1 MGSGHRAARR
11 ERRALRQL
19 EKELSAIP
27 GFGETLRPSPHLA
40 KDYLGAAFT
49 LAIVGVFGLQVTNG
63 LASRCGTGLKPHAH
77 PACSGVAAVA
87 RHAQWA
93 VTLVVICCAALAVT
107 SFIWYMFWGYKIT
120 GQARENRDTSGI

>member
-1 MGSGHRAARR
+1 VLRR
-11 ERRALRQL
+11 L

-27 GFGETLRPSPHLA
+27 GFDETRRASPHVA
-40 KDYLGAAFT
+40 KDFLGAAFT

-63 LASRCGTGLKPHAH
+63 LASRCGTGLKPHVH

-93 VTLVVICCAALAVT
+93 VTLIVISCAALAAL
-107 SFIWYMFWGYKIT
+107 SFIWYMLWGYKIN
-120 GQARENRDTSGI
+120 GQARENQDTSGL